1 MIIII
6 MIVVIVALVRIIIN
20 YIVECCFKNDYIV
33 NISVGKKTTRCRYDD
48 DDDDDDYND
57 YNDDD
62 DDDDSTR
69 EIDDD
74 EGDLM
79 LMLDITS
86 ESVEYMVVKTVYG
99 QRSEVHLNRVGEFWL
114 NGRIEEVRRS

>member
-1 MIIII
+1 MILQIYESFD
-6 MIVVIVALVRIIIN
+6 VVGDA
-20 YIVECCFKNDYIV
+20 
-33 NISVGKKTTRCRYDD
+33 
-48 DDDDDDYND
+48 
-57 YNDDD
+57 NDDEAA
-62 DDDDSTR
+62 STR

-74 EGDLM
+74 GRDLM

-114 NGRIEEVRRS
+114 NGRIEDVRRR